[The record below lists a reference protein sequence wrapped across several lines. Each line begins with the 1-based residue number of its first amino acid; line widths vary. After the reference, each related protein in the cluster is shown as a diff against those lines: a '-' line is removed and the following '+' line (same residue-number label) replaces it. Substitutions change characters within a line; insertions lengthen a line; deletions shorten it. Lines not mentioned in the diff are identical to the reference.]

1 MLRQSTKLWHGPNWY
16 LSVSLFRF
24 VKYSSLLFFFG
35 KYKVKLFKI
44 VAVLL
49 FAFVTSFLYGDVSA
63 YLTGQHPDTLIYALV
78 AKILIVY
85 GALVFVLWQF
95 KPPREAATPGKGNPE
110 VPVAASVRE
119 RALGIPQDR
128 LSALADL
135 DRHDRLKSRAE
146 SMLK

>member
-1 MLRQSTKLWHGPNWY
+1 

-49 FAFVTSFLYGDVSA
+49 FALVTSFLYGDVSA
-63 YLTGQHPDTLIYALV
+63 YLTEQHPDTLIYALMG
-78 AKILIVY
+78 KILIVY

-95 KPPREAATPGKGNPE
+95 KPPREANTSDKSHSKEPGL
-110 VPVAASVRE
+110 ASARE
-119 RALGIPQDR
+119 RAIEIPPDR

>member
-1 MLRQSTKLWHGPNWY
+1 MAM
-16 LSVSLFRF
+16 SVL
-24 VKYSSLLFFFG
+24 
-35 KYKVKLFKI
+35 
-44 VAVLL
+44 
-49 FAFVTSFLYGDVSA
+49 T
-63 YLTGQHPDTLIYALV
+63 LTGQHPDTLIYALV

-95 KPPREAATPGKGNPE
+95 KPPREAATPGKCNPE

-119 RALGIPQDR
+119 RALGISQDR